1 MQGSE
6 KQTAPKVWQDQER
19 RLQSPTADQGSQN
32 VNPSGRDEMTYSN
45 LPPPEGEGKLEP
57 VVFERDGKA
66 LANSRD
72 VAACFEKRHADVL
85 RALESLGCSAEFT
98 ERNFAFSTYTD
109 GTGRS
114 LPCCDMTKDGF
125 AFLVMGFT
133 GGKAAAFKERYID
146 RFNAMESALKNR
158 ASGFAIPQT
167 LPEALRLAA
176 DQADTI
182 EQQKV
187 LIEAAK
193 PVVDAFDR
201 IANADGSLCITD
213 AAKALQVRPK
223 DLFAFLRQRE
233 WVYSRPGKAGD
244 IAYQDKL
251 KAGYLDHKVT
261 VVTRLDGTEKTT
273 EQVRVTSKGLAK
285 LALIV
290 PGAQGIN
297 GNHPVGE

>member
-1 MQGSE
+1 M
-6 KQTAPKVWQDQER
+6 KVNV
-19 RLQSPTADQGSQN
+19 PPAD
-32 VNPSGRDEMTYSN
+32 
-45 LPPPEGEGKLEP
+45 GESKLEP

-66 LANSRD
+66 FANSRD
-72 VAACFEKRHADVL
+72 VANHFAKRHADVI
-85 RALESLGCSAEFT
+85 RSIEGLGCSAGFR
-98 ERNFAFSTYTD
+98 ERNFAFSPYRAD
-109 GTGRS
+109 GQAREYPS
-114 LPCCDMTKDGF
+114 WDMTKDGF
-125 AFLVMGFT
+125 SFLVMGFT
-133 GGKAAAFKERYID
+133 GAKAGEFKERYID

-167 LPEALRLAA
+167 LSEALRLAA

-193 PVVDAFDR
+193 PVVDAFER
-201 IANADGSLCITD
+201 IANAEGSLCITD

-297 GNHPVGE
+297 GNHPAAE